1 VVQLRLGISNAFLLR
16 GSRNVLVDVGSH
28 RNSAALVQA
37 LRRANVDPGEIS
49 LVLHTHG
56 HWDHCAASRASRLD
70 MTAPIAIHTA
80 DAAMLRSGVNNW
92 LVPTRLTARL
102 IKPLVD
108 RRFQGVEPDVF
119 IEQEISLEEYGV
131 DARVIFTPGHT
142 AGSISV
148 ITGDGE
154 AIVGDMMMGGHLGG
168 VIFSHRP
175 RYHYFAEDLN
185 AVRSSIKKLM
195 GHSLTKVY
203 VGHGGPL
210 DPSAVLDYFARDI
223 DV

>member
-16 GSRNVLVDVGSH
+16 GSRKVLVDVGSH

-70 MTAPIAIHTA
+70 MTAPVAIHTA
-80 DAAMLRSGVNNW
+80 DAAMLRSGVNNR

-210 DPSAVLDYFARDI
+210 DPSAVLDYFALDI

>member
-1 VVQLRLGISNAFLLR
+1 LGISNAFLLR

-195 GHSLTKVY
+195 WHSLTKVY

>member
-1 VVQLRLGISNAFLLR
+1 LGISNAFLLR

-28 RNSAALVQA
+28 CNSAALVQA